1 MKQFQLKNNQEVKF
15 LTGAIK
21 HMVHDL
27 EAKQIRNAQQIH
39 ENEDIKEDILK
50 AHNEIIDKVNI
61 AKAMLANAQ
70 EL

>member
-1 MKQFQLKNNQEVKF
+1 MKQFQLKNDQEVKF

-21 HMVHDL
+21 HMVRDL
-27 EAKQIRNAQQIH
+27 ESKQIHNAQQIH
-39 ENEDIKEDILK
+39 KNEDVKESALK

-61 AKAMLANAQ
+61 AKAMLTRIK